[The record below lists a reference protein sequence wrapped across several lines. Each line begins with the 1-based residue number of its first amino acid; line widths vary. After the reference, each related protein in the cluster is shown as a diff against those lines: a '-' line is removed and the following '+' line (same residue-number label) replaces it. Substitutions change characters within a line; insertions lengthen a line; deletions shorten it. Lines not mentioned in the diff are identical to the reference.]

1 MHCIIAEK
9 TIALVIKHGSA
20 RVRGYQRE
28 ETTQET

>member
-20 RVRGYQRE
+20 RVRGYLGE
-28 ETTQET
+28 VT